1 MRLTLTRLCLVN
13 VSRAPLA
20 SRLVAIE
27 AHGATT
33 IARPVD
39 EIFDYL
45 SDARNE
51 PRWLPGASSVEK
63 TSDGPVGLGST
74 FSGDYRGAGS
84 VQLELVE
91 FERPRRVTF
100 RARSRIV
107 DFDDAVELT
116 PVDGG
121 TRLEARMTAQPRGA
135 MRLVSPLMARTMR
148 ASSPAT
154 GTTSAR
160 PSRAGSPGVSRRR
173 RAPRSVPRR
182 SRRRRR

>member
-1 MRLTLTRLCLVN
+1 
-13 VSRAPLA
+13 
-20 SRLVAIE
+20 
-27 AHGATT
+27 
-33 IARPVD
+33 
-39 EIFDYL
+39 
-45 SDARNE
+45 
-51 PRWLPGASSVEK
+51 
-63 TSDGPVGLGST
+63 VGLGST
-74 FSGDYRGAGS
+74 FFGDYRSAGS

-148 ASSPAT
+148 RQFAGNWDHLRQALE
-154 GTTSAR
+154 
-160 PSRAGSPGVSRRR
+160 SR
-173 RAPRSVPRR
+173 
-182 SRRRRR
+182 